1 MKMNCSLRYKDVF
14 FSVCYQQDWGRK
26 RRHKQS
32 NHETEGELKPKVE
45 PFLYCNLQFK
55 YQCLNGF
62 LLFNLFGL
70 TSSRKYF
77 SYRVLT
83 QQHRGSQKKNDVIV
97 DNMSLVGKK
106 DQKPE
111 TPLLQNLCVAALS
124 KLCGFLRGLNSKTE

>member
-32 NHETEGELKPKVE
+32 NHETNLMFKGELKPKVE

-83 QQHRGSQKKNDVIV
+83 QQHRRSQKKNDVIV
-97 DNMSLVGKK
+97 DNMSLVGRKIR
-106 DQKPE
+106 
-111 TPLLQNLCVAALS
+111 NLRHPCFKTYVQQLCQSYVAS
-124 KLCGFLRGLNSKTE
+124 YGD